1 MIDTS
6 ILEPIAIFL
15 LDATIKTTLFMG
27 LVLFAVWLLD
37 TRQAAKRSLLLSWC
51 LVGVLVIPI
60 ASLSMPSLRFQFDSP
75 APPSEPAVPDVLP
88 VVVPDTPLAKS
99 IPALTQQRVSD
110 RALSQDVELSQD
122 FVSPSP
128 AQIVFAQNA
137 STKPDNWTTHI
148 LNKIT
153 STQALYGVIAVYA
166 IGVLIL
172 LIRIIYSLIMVCSFR
187 QSLLPCED
195 EQLQN
200 DLQILKK
207 QLGIRRS
214 VALTISDKI
223 GSPTQVGLL
232 KPVIVLPTPMIKSR
246 DQLESILIHEL
257 IHVKRWDCLYRL
269 LAMVGMAFYWFNPLF
284 HRIKHLLFEVQE
296 QACDDWTVTTTG
308 NSESYADT
316 LLNVATQLQPRP
328 AMALGM
334 DMARTSQVMD
344 RVNRI
349 ITLGGHVSPRVGRVS
364 TLVMAVVF
372 ISGATA
378 IGSLTTAK
386 IDQNDKKVVFEGS
399 IAVTDT
405 SDVSQRALPMKMR
418 DGRLWW
424 RGENGLYLQD
434 GDSWQKFTLPEGGS
448 FTSIKAFMQARN
460 NSVWFAG
467 TYKSRPVIADFD
479 GKTWRIWDSKK
490 TGLGKITVGYK
501 FTEDDD
507 GGIWIAQGHEKS
519 VRTRGGNDRVQGGN
533 GVLHFDGK
541 AWRNYTVEDGL
552 IHNRVYN
559 VEADPKGGVWIATY
573 RGLSHYKNGKWT
585 SHIVDSVPVEGVR
598 NGNRYDGRKTY
609 KLFYDQEGTL
619 WATPGSLFGRT
630 IMRSRPTLSSF
641 DGSAWTHYDAQAGL
655 PIRALRYIWQTEN
668 GDLWFG
674 THRDDQRDVEAKGL
688 VRYKDGMWLRF
699 TRRHGIPGD
708 FVWGLVEKGD
718 GSFYLGVSSVIPE
731 RTRASMVWKLSGTAS
746 YRPPTEHLTTISGKV
761 IDQRDGQPVANI
773 GIWVEYD
780 DGEVHAG
787 TRTDESGRYRVE
799 VTPGSY
805 RVQIASKNAADPV
818 TIEAKT
824 EDKIEDVDLLLLN
837 SRRISGRVLDTSNNP
852 IANAVVV
859 ISDDS
864 SGDRRL
870 SPQVVT
876 TDANGKFE
884 GWQVTGLKATFDVAA
899 KGYAQT
905 TRKVE
910 NAIEGQMV
918 ISLKKGMTL
927 RGRVVDESDQ
937 PVARARVAFA
947 RPPMPRAKYTAPP
960 PLPFHH
966 NTYTDTSGLFTLQN
980 IDMHKGHVWVTHPD
994 IGIINQKIVSADNTI
1009 KLKIDAESQAVM
1021 DVDIPVKRFRVYSVS
1036 GVVSLNKGAVEGLE
1050 IRAFPTKRSNVP
1062 AYPKTDQTDANG
1074 VYRLD
1079 DLEPGEHRIIMSLI
1093 KEKEIDGRTKT
1104 IHYPVQSQTLIIEDR
1119 DVTLNLEPPSDVY
1132 SVSGVVSMNEG
1143 AVEGLKIMAFS
1154 AKRSSGRI
1162 FPKTDYTDANGAYR
1176 LDYLEPGE
1184 YSILMSRPE
1193 PEEVEIEGHKMTIYH
1208 PGQSRTVV
1216 IKDRDVTLN
1225 FEPLGDARIT
1235 GIVTYNGQP
1244 VSGVLVSTRI
1254 LPDDPENFVLLS
1266 GTETDKEGWFEL
1278 RGLPSAW
1285 ITISF
1290 RKMERLGSGGK
1301 RWSKVDTLDLTNKKE
1316 LGYMA
1321 ELEMEER
1328 PTLSLG
1334 YMAPEFEA
1342 KRLNGST
1349 FRLADY
1355 RGKKAV
1361 LIDFWATW
1369 CSPCID
1375 EIPTIKRIAETYR
1388 DQGLEVV
1395 GVSLD
1400 HDEQALRDF
1409 VKEEN
1414 LSYVQVFDKEKSD
1427 AIAKSYGVWGI
1438 PSVFLVNKNG
1448 VINAPNLRGDRVE
1461 PAVKALLTNGPIPA
1475 KN

>member
-1 MIDTS
+1 MIDTLVN
-6 ILEPIAIFL
+6 ILDPIAIFL
-15 LDATIKTTLFMG
+15 LDATIKTTLFMS
-27 LVLFAVWLLD
+27 LALCAVWLLS

-60 ASLSMPSLRFQFDSP
+60 ASLCMPSLRFQFDSP
-75 APPSEPAVPDVLP
+75 TPPSEPAIPPLQP
-88 VVVPDTPLAKS
+88 VVVPETPLTKPT
-99 IPALTQQRVSD
+99 PALQQQRVSTK
-110 RALSQDVELSQD
+110 ALSQDIELSQH
-122 FVSPSP
+122 FVSPPP
-128 AQIVFAQNA
+128 AQIVFEKNA
-137 STKPDNWTTHI
+137 ETKSANWTKHI
-148 LNKIT
+148 LDKIT

-172 LIRIIYSLIMVCSFR
+172 LIRIIYSLITVCSFR
-187 QSLLPCED
+187 RSLLPCED
-195 EQLQN
+195 EQLQH
-200 DLQILKK
+200 DLQVLKK

-214 VALTISDKI
+214 VALAISDKI
-223 GSPTQVGLL
+223 GSPTQIGLL
-232 KPVIVLPTPMIKSR
+232 KPVIVLPTPMVKSR

-269 LAMVGMAFYWFNPLF
+269 LAMIGMAFYWFNPLF
-284 HRIKHLLFEVQE
+284 HRVKHLLFEVQE

-316 LLNVATQLQPRP
+316 LLNVATQLRPHP

-334 DMARTSQVMD
+334 DMARPTQVLE

-349 ITLGGHVSPRVGRVS
+349 IALGGHVTPRVGRVS
-364 TLVMAVVF
+364 ALVMAVVF
-372 ISGATA
+372 IGGAMV
-378 IGSLTTAK
+378 IGCLSTAK
-386 IDQNDKKVVFEGS
+386 VDDNNKKIVMEGGV
-399 IAVTDT
+399 AVTDT

-418 DGRLWW
+418 DGRKWW
-424 RGENGLYLQD
+424 HGSDGLYLQD
-434 GDSWQKFTLPEGGS
+434 RDAWQKFTLPEGGS
-448 FTSIKAFMQARN
+448 LVSISAFLQARN
-460 NSVWFAG
+460 GSLWFAG
-467 TYKSRPVIADFD
+467 VYKGRPVIANFN
-479 GKTWRIWDSKK
+479 GKTWRIWDSK
-490 TGLGKITVGYK
+490 TGLGEHGVGSK
-501 FTEDDD
+501 FAEDTD
-507 GGIWIAQGHEKS
+507 GDIWI
-519 VRTRGGNDRVQGGN
+519 RTSSKNITARGGLDRVQGGN
-533 GVLHFDGK
+533 GVLHFDGEI
-541 AWRNYTVEDGL
+541 WHNYTVEDGL
-552 IHNRVYN
+552 IHNRVYD
-559 VEADPKGGVWIATY
+559 VVADPKGGVWIATL
-573 RGLSHYKNGKWT
+573 RGLSHYKDGKWT
-585 SHIVDSVPVEGVR
+585 SHLVDNIPVEEIRSAHV
-598 NGNRYDGRKTY
+598 YEGRKIY
-609 KLFYDQEGTL
+609 ELFYDREGTL
-619 WATPGSLFGRT
+619 WAVHGSHRGRT
-630 IMRSRPTLSSF
+630 ITRSRGGISSF
-641 DGSAWTHYDAQAGL
+641 DGTTWTYHDAHAGL
-655 PIRALRYIWQTEN
+655 PIHASRNIWQTEN

-674 THRDDQRDVEAKGL
+674 TNPDDHKVLEASGL
-688 VRYKDGMWLRF
+688 MRYKDGMWLRS
-699 TRRHGIPGD
+699 TGRHGIPII
-708 FVWGLVEKGD
+708 FIESLIEKGD
-718 GSFYLGVSSVIPE
+718 GSFSIDVSDTV
-731 RTRASMVWKLSGTAS
+731 S
-746 YRPPTEHLTTISGKV
+746 YKPPTDLLTTISGKV
-761 IDQRDGQPVANI
+761 IDQRDRQPVANM

-787 TRTDESGRYRVE
+787 TETDENGRYRVE
-799 VTPGSY
+799 VTPGVY
-805 RVQIASKNAADPV
+805 RVRIASKNAADPITV
-818 TIEAKT
+818 DTKARGIV
-824 EDKIEDVDLLLLN
+824 EDVDLLLLN
-837 SRRISGRVLDTSNNP
+837 SRRISGRVIDTSGNP

-859 ISDDS
+859 ISDDTS
-864 SGDRRL
+864 RDRRL
-870 SPQVVT
+870 SPQIVT

-884 GWQVTGLKATFDVAA
+884 GWQVAGSRATFEVAA

-905 TRKVE
+905 ALTVE
-910 NAIEGQMV
+910 NAVEDQIE
-918 ISLKKGMTL
+918 IPLKKGITL

-1036 GVVSLNKGAVEGLE
+1036 GVVSLNEGAVEGLE

-1119 DVTLNLEPPSDVY
+1119 DVTLN
-1132 SVSGVVSMNEG
+1132 
-1143 AVEGLKIMAFS
+1143 
-1154 AKRSSGRI
+1154 
-1162 FPKTDYTDANGAYR
+1162 
-1176 LDYLEPGE
+1176 
-1184 YSILMSRPE
+1184 
-1193 PEEVEIEGHKMTIYH
+1193 
-1208 PGQSRTVV
+1208 
-1216 IKDRDVTLN
+1216 

-1278 RGLPSAW
+1278 RDLPSAR
-1285 ITISF
+1285 IAISF

-1334 YMAPEFEA
+1334 DMAPEFEA